1 MTDALNIIYYIF
13 NKFITLLF
21 DDFTM
26 FNNVSIGWV
35 MVVVVILSIMFSN
48 ILSIAKSSVSTAI
61 NKEEINS
68 YGQVQIT
75 NRITGVSRLK
85 DGQ

>member
-35 MVVVVILSIMFSN
+35 LVVIVIISIMISN
-48 ILSIAKSSVSTAI
+48 ILSVAKSSQTHFFER
-61 NKEEINS
+61 NNDN
-68 YGQVQIT
+68 GQ
-75 NRITGVSRLK
+75 
-85 DGQ
+85 

>member
-13 NKFITLLF
+13 NKFIKLLF

-35 MVVVVILSIMFSN
+35 LVVIVIISIMISN
-48 ILSIAKSSVSTAI
+48 ILSVAKSSQTHFF
-61 NKEEINS
+61 ERNS
-68 YGQVQIT
+68 DNGQ
-75 NRITGVSRLK
+75 
-85 DGQ
+85 